1 MSSRAMQVAGKKEND
16 MQRIFA
22 SILAVGVLVVFSGVT
37 FADGSGMCSYG
48 SHTGQASA
56 DKTDTAK
63 SVATKPTDKIN
74 TDKLVLVQ
82 TQKSNQ
88 PASEPKK

>member
-1 MSSRAMQVAGKKEND
+1 
-16 MQRIFA
+16 MQRVFA
-22 SILAVGVLVVFSGVT
+22 FILAMGMLVAFSGVT

-48 SHTGQASA
+48 SHTGQTSA
-56 DKTDTAK
+56 DKTDAAK
-63 SVATKPTDKIN
+63 SIATKPTDKID